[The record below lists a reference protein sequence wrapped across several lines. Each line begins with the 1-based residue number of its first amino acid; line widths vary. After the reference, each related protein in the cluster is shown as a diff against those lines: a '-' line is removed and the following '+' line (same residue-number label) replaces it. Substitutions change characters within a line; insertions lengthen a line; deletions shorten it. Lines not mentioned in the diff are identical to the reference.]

1 MAYGYPVSAPME
13 IPNPNERSPFR
24 PEGPGMPEDVAI
36 GIEDLRAGQ
45 VYVYKVRTLKHLPG
59 MPVIDSGSD
68 SRARAAAEEA
78 YAIGVAYNVSK
89 AQKARS
95 KAIAR
100 AKEKNATRFFEQSSK
115 PNTRSASNRSRNNQ
129 RREKGSAMRGAQNL
143 TGPSAFP
150 YLFSI
155 R

>member
-1 MAYGYPVSAPME
+1 MGYGYPVSAPME

-36 GIEDLRAGQ
+36 GIEDLRAGGLRLQ
-45 VYVYKVRTLKHLPG
+45 GTDAKALPG
-59 MPVIDSGSD
+59 MPVIDSGTD

-89 AQKARS
+89 AQKARG

-115 PNTRSASNRSRNNQ
+115 PNTRAASNRSRNNQ
-129 RREKGSAMRGAQNL
+129 RREKGSAIRGAQNL
-143 TGPSAFP
+143 TGPNAFP

>member
-1 MAYGYPVSAPME
+1 MAYGYPVTAPME

-24 PEGPGMPEDVAI
+24 PESPGMPEDVSI
-36 GIEDLRAGQ
+36 GIEDLQATGLRLQGTDA
-45 VYVYKVRTLKHLPG
+45 KALPG
-59 MPVIDSGSD
+59 MPVIDSGTD

-100 AKEKNATRFFEQSSK
+100 AKEKNATKFFENSSK
-115 PNTRSASNRSRNNQ
+115 PNTRAASSRSRFNE
-129 RREKGSAMRGAQNL
+129 RKEKGSAIRSAQNL

-150 YLFSI
+150 YLFAI

>member
-1 MAYGYPVSAPME
+1 MGYGYPVSAPME

-36 GIEDLRAGQ
+36 GIEDLRASGLRLQ
-45 VYVYKVRTLKHLPG
+45 GTDAKALPG
-59 MPVIDSGSD
+59 MPVIDSGTD

-89 AQKARS
+89 AQQARS

-115 PNTRSASNRSRNNQ
+115 PNTRSASSRSRNNQ

>member
-1 MAYGYPVSAPME
+1 MAYGYPVSTPME

-24 PEGPGMPEDVAI
+24 PEGPGMPEDIAI
-36 GIEDLRAGQ
+36 GIEDLQAGGLRLQ
-45 VYVYKVRTLKHLPG
+45 STDAKALPG
-59 MPVIDSGSD
+59 MPVIDSGTD
-68 SRARAAAEEA
+68 TRARAAAEDA
-78 YAIGVAYNVSK
+78 YAIGVAFNVSK

-100 AKEKNATRFFEQSSK
+100 AKEKNATRFFEQSSN

>member
-1 MAYGYPVSAPME
+1 MGYGYPVTAPME
-13 IPNPNERSPFR
+13 VPNPNERSPFR

-36 GIEDLRAGQ
+36 GIEDLRASGLRLQ
-45 VYVYKVRTLKHLPG
+45 GTDAKALPG
-59 MPVIDSGSD
+59 MPVIDSGTD

-89 AQKARS
+89 AQQARS

-115 PNTRSASNRSRNNQ
+115 PNTRSASSRSRNNQ

>member
-36 GIEDLRAGQ
+36 GIEDLRAGGLRLQ
-45 VYVYKVRTLKHLPG
+45 GTDAKALPG
-59 MPVIDSGSD
+59 MPVIDSGTD

>member
-1 MAYGYPVSAPME
+1 MGYGYPVSAPME

-36 GIEDLRAGQ
+36 GIEDLRAGGLRLQ
-45 VYVYKVRTLKHLPG
+45 GTDAKALPG
-59 MPVIDSGSD
+59 MPVIDSGTD

-78 YAIGVAYNVSK
+78 YAIGVAYNISK

-100 AKEKNATRFFEQSSK
+100 AKEKNATRFFEQTSK

-129 RREKGSAMRGAQNL
+129 RREKGSAIRGAQNL

>member
-1 MAYGYPVSAPME
+1 MGYGYPVTAPME

-36 GIEDLRAGQ
+36 GIEDLRASGLRLQ
-45 VYVYKVRTLKHLPG
+45 GTDAKALPG
-59 MPVIDSGSD
+59 MPVVDSGTD

-89 AQKARS
+89 AQQARS

>member
-1 MAYGYPVSAPME
+1 MGYGYPVTAPME

-36 GIEDLRAGQ
+36 GIEDLRASGLRLQ
-45 VYVYKVRTLKHLPG
+45 GTDAKALPG
-59 MPVIDSGSD
+59 MPVIDSGTD

-89 AQKARS
+89 AQQARS

-115 PNTRSASNRSRNNQ
+115 PNTRSASSRSRNNQ

>member
-1 MAYGYPVSAPME
+1 MGYGYPVTAPME

-36 GIEDLRAGQ
+36 GIEDLRASGLRLQ
-45 VYVYKVRTLKHLPG
+45 GTDAKALPG
-59 MPVIDSGSD
+59 MPVVDSGTD

-89 AQKARS
+89 AQQARS

-115 PNTRSASNRSRNNQ
+115 PNTRSASSRSRNNQ

>member
-1 MAYGYPVSAPME
+1 MGYGYPVSAPME

-36 GIEDLRAGQ
+36 GIEDLRASGLRLQ
-45 VYVYKVRTLKHLPG
+45 GTDAKALPG
-59 MPVIDSGSD
+59 MPVVDSGTD

-89 AQKARS
+89 AQQARS

>member
-1 MAYGYPVSAPME
+1 MGYGYPVTAPME

-36 GIEDLRAGQ
+36 GIEDLRASGLRLQ
-45 VYVYKVRTLKHLPG
+45 GTDAKALPG
-59 MPVIDSGSD
+59 MPVIDSGTD

-89 AQKARS
+89 VQKAVS
-95 KAIAR
+95 KARAR

-115 PNTRSASNRSRNNQ
+115 PNTRAASSRSRNNQ

>member
-1 MAYGYPVSAPME
+1 MGYGYPVSAPME

-24 PEGPGMPEDVAI
+24 PEGPGMPENVAI
-36 GIEDLRAGQ
+36 GIEDLRASGLRLQ
-45 VYVYKVRTLKHLPG
+45 GTDAKALPG
-59 MPVIDSGSD
+59 MPVIDSGTD

-89 AQKARS
+89 AQQARS

-100 AKEKNATRFFEQSSK
+100 AKEKNATRFFEQSSE
-115 PNTRSASNRSRNNQ
+115 PNTRSASSRSRNNK

>member
-24 PEGPGMPEDVAI
+24 PEGPGMPEDIAI
-36 GIEDLRAGQ
+36 GIEDLRAGGLRLQ
-45 VYVYKVRTLKHLPG
+45 GTDAKALPG
-59 MPVIDSGSD
+59 MPVIDSGTD

-78 YAIGVAYNVSK
+78 YAIGVAYNISK

-100 AKEKNATRFFEQSSK
+100 AKEKNATRFFEQTSK

-129 RREKGSAMRGAQNL
+129 RREKGSAIRGAQNL